1 MLFRS
6 IKSRMCA
13 YREKYFSEEM
23 PIEQRLFNVITI
35 GGIFAGTVSTLI
47 GIILQFSIL
56 SMIETTTVF
65 LILLYLLYRANKNN
79 KFDKAALMVCVG
91 VNLILF
97 PMIYFANGG
106 MHSGM
111 PLWFVL
117 GVVFDFMLLE
127 GKRFYIALFGGFL
140 AVVLCA
146 LGSYFHPEY
155 VLTIETELGVYL
167 DIIQSIIIVSVIIGA
182 LIRFQLSVYKKKSEE
197 LEAQTKQLARQAK
210 QLEEQTVQLEIA
222 IEQAEAA
229 NQAKRDFLANMSHE
243 IRTPLN
249 VVLGMN
255 EMICRES
262 TESAVQKYAHKIEAS
277 GNILLSLIN
286 DVLDF
291 SKIEAGNMQLVP
303 VKYQLSS
310 VISDIVLLV
319 TERMRGKDLKLELKI
334 DSKLPCALYGDEVRI
349 KQIMLNL
356 LNNAVKYTEK
366 GKIIFTVAGE
376 RGQDGKFLMYVS
388 VRDTGIGIRAED
400 IDKLTRAFQRVDEQR
415 NSNVEG
421 TGLGLSITK
430 TFLNMMGSTLEVQ
443 SEYGKGSDF
452 FFRVE
457 QEIMDERSIG
467 KINPYELHSEAAA
480 AAVTF
485 TAPEAEIL
493 VVDDNRMNLDVF
505 RALLKKTRVRVMT
518 ATSGKECLRQVQKQ
532 EFDIIFLDHMMPE
545 MDGVETLKQLKALED
560 NLSKDT
566 PVIALTANAVA
577 GAKEEYI
584 AQGFA
589 DYLSKPVQG
598 STLEKMV
605 RAYLP
610 EKLVHT
616 GREENGQDKKDA
628 ESVRESKE
636 KEAAGDGSN
645 ENVFDKDI
653 VAAHSQAVQ
662 DSCDGIAEER
672 FPGEKLLCAH
682 HIKAA
687 RALPYFGDDVEMYLE
702 ILEEFGAGMPER
714 VVKLEASAWDCE
726 SYAILVHALKS
737 NAKNVGAETLGLMAF
752 EHEKAA
758 KAGKRDYITQAFSQ
772 LKEEMEVV
780 NRGIRKFFR
789 EFGNT
794 FD

>member
-1 MLFRS
+1 MKNR

-56 SMIETTTVF
+56 SVIETTTVF

-457 QEIMDERSIG
+457 QEIMDERPIG

-605 RAYLP
+605 RAYLR

-636 KEAAGDGSN
+636 KEAVGDGSD

-726 SYAILVHALKS
+726 SYAVLVHALKS

-789 EFGNT
+789 EFGDT
-794 FD
+794 FE

>member
-1 MLFRS
+1 MKNR

-400 IDKLTRAFQRVDEQR
+400 IDKLTKAFQRVDEQR

-457 QEIMDERSIG
+457 QEIMDERPIG

-480 AAVTF
+480 AAITF

-545 MDGVETLKQLKALED
+545 MDGVETLKQLKALKD

-636 KEAAGDGSN
+636 KEAAGDGSD

>member
-1 MLFRS
+1 MKNR

-56 SMIETTTVF
+56 SVIETTTVF

-400 IDKLTRAFQRVDEQR
+400 IDKLTKAFQRVDEQR

-457 QEIMDERSIG
+457 QEIMDERPIG

-480 AAVTF
+480 AAITF

>member
-1 MLFRS
+1 MKNR

-56 SMIETTTVF
+56 SVIETTTVF

-319 TERMRGKDLKLELKI
+319 TESMRGKDLKLELKI

-443 SEYGKGSDF
+443 SEYGKRSDF

-457 QEIMDERSIG
+457 QEIMDERPIG

-636 KEAAGDGSN
+636 KEAVGDGSD

-726 SYAILVHALKS
+726 SYAVLVHALKS

-789 EFGNT
+789 EFGDT
-794 FD
+794 FE

>member
-1 MLFRS
+1 
-6 IKSRMCA
+6 
-13 YREKYFSEEM
+13 M

-457 QEIMDERSIG
+457 QEIMDERPTG

-545 MDGVETLKQLKALED
+545 MDGVETLKQLKALKD

-636 KEAAGDGSN
+636 KEAAGDGSD

-789 EFGNT
+789 EFGDT
-794 FD
+794 FE

>member
-1 MLFRS
+1 MKNR

-56 SMIETTTVF
+56 SVIETTTVF

-400 IDKLTRAFQRVDEQR
+400 IDKLTKAFQRVDEQR

-457 QEIMDERSIG
+457 QEIMDERPIG

-480 AAVTF
+480 AAITF

-545 MDGVETLKQLKALED
+545 MDGVETLKQLKALKD

-636 KEAAGDGSN
+636 KEAAGDGSD
-645 ENVFDKDI
+645 ENVFDKDG
-653 VAAHSQAVQ
+653 VTVSSRTVQ

>member
-1 MLFRS
+1 MKNR

-56 SMIETTTVF
+56 SVIETTTVF

-255 EMICRES
+255 EMIRRES

-400 IDKLTRAFQRVDEQR
+400 IDKLTKAFQRVDEQR

-457 QEIMDERSIG
+457 QEIMDERPIG

-545 MDGVETLKQLKALED
+545 MDGVETLKQLKALKD

-636 KEAAGDGSN
+636 KEAAGDGSD

-687 RALPYFGDDVEMYLE
+687 HALPYFGDDVEMYLE

-758 KAGKRDYITQAFSQ
+758 KAGKRDYLTQAFSQ

>member
-1 MLFRS
+1 MKNR

-56 SMIETTTVF
+56 SVIETTTVF

-457 QEIMDERSIG
+457 QEIMDERPIG

-636 KEAAGDGSN
+636 KEAVGDGSD
-645 ENVFDKDI
+645 ESVFDKDI

-726 SYAILVHALKS
+726 SYAVLVHALKS

-789 EFGNT
+789 EFGDT
-794 FD
+794 FE

>member
-1 MLFRS
+1 
-6 IKSRMCA
+6 
-13 YREKYFSEEM
+13 M

-457 QEIMDERSIG
+457 QEIMDERPIG

-636 KEAAGDGSN
+636 KEAAGDGSD

-789 EFGNT
+789 EFGDT
-794 FD
+794 FE

>member
-1 MLFRS
+1 
-6 IKSRMCA
+6 
-13 YREKYFSEEM
+13 M

-56 SMIETTTVF
+56 SVIETATVF

-79 KFDKAALMVCVG
+79 SFDKAALMVCVG

-155 VLTIETELGVYL
+155 VLSIETELGVYL

-255 EMICRES
+255 EMIRRES

-457 QEIMDERSIG
+457 QEIMDERPIG

-636 KEAAGDGSN
+636 KEAAGDGSG
-645 ENVFDKDI
+645 ENVFDKDG
-653 VAAHSQAVQ
+653 VTVSSRTVQ

>member
-1 MLFRS
+1 MKDR
-6 IKSRMCA
+6 IKSRMRA

-56 SMIETTTVF
+56 SVIETATVF

-79 KFDKAALMVCVG
+79 SFDKAALMVCVG

-155 VLTIETELGVYL
+155 VLSIETELGVYL

-255 EMICRES
+255 EMIRRES

-319 TERMRGKDLKLELKI
+319 TERMRGKDLNELKI

-457 QEIMDERSIG
+457 QEIMDERPIG

-636 KEAAGDGSN
+636 KEAAGDGSG
-645 ENVFDKDI
+645 ENVFDKDG
-653 VAAHSQAVQ
+653 VTVSSRTVQ

>member
-1 MLFRS
+1 MKNR

-56 SMIETTTVF
+56 SVIETTTVF

-457 QEIMDERSIG
+457 QEIMDERPIG

-480 AAVTF
+480 AAITF

-545 MDGVETLKQLKALED
+545 MDGVETLKQLKALKD

-636 KEAAGDGSN
+636 KEAAGDGSD

>member
-1 MLFRS
+1 
-6 IKSRMCA
+6 
-13 YREKYFSEEM
+13 M

-56 SMIETTTVF
+56 SVIETATVF

-79 KFDKAALMVCVG
+79 SFDKAALMVCVG

-155 VLTIETELGVYL
+155 VLSIETELGVYL

-255 EMICRES
+255 EMIRRES

-457 QEIMDERSIG
+457 QEIMDERPIG

-616 GREENGQDKKDA
+616 GREENGQDRKDA

-636 KEAAGDGSN
+636 KEAAGDGSG
-645 ENVFDKDI
+645 ENVFDKDG
-653 VAAHSQAVQ
+653 VTVSSRTVQ

>member
-1 MLFRS
+1 MKNR

-376 RGQDGKFLMYVS
+376 RRQDGKFLMYVS

-457 QEIMDERSIG
+457 QEIMDERPIG

-480 AAVTF
+480 AAITF

-636 KEAAGDGSN
+636 KEAAGDGSD

>member
-1 MLFRS
+1 MKNR

-457 QEIMDERSIG
+457 QEIMDERPIG

-636 KEAAGDGSN
+636 KEAAGEGSG

>member
-1 MLFRS
+1 MKNR

-376 RGQDGKFLMYVS
+376 RRQDGKFLMYVS

-430 TFLNMMGSTLEVQ
+430 TLLNMMGSTLEVQ

-457 QEIMDERSIG
+457 QEIMDERPIG

-636 KEAAGDGSN
+636 KEAAGDGSD

>member
-1 MLFRS
+1 MKNR

-56 SMIETTTVF
+56 SVIETTTVF

-457 QEIMDERSIG
+457 QEIMDERPIG

-480 AAVTF
+480 AAITF

-545 MDGVETLKQLKALED
+545 MDGVETLKQLKALKD

-636 KEAAGDGSN
+636 KEAAGDGSD
-645 ENVFDKDI
+645 ENVFDKDG
-653 VAAHSQAVQ
+653 VTVSSRTVQ

>member
-1 MLFRS
+1 MKNR

-56 SMIETTTVF
+56 SVIETTTVF

-255 EMICRES
+255 EMIRRES

-457 QEIMDERSIG
+457 QEIMDERPIG
-467 KINPYELHSEAAA
+467 KINPYELHSDAAA
-480 AAVTF
+480 AAITF

-545 MDGVETLKQLKALED
+545 MDGVETLKQLKALKD

-598 STLEKMV
+598 RTLEKMV

-628 ESVRESKE
+628 ESVLESKE
-636 KEAAGDGSN
+636 KEAAGDGSD

>member
-1 MLFRS
+1 
-6 IKSRMCA
+6 
-13 YREKYFSEEM
+13 M

-56 SMIETTTVF
+56 SVIETTTVF

-400 IDKLTRAFQRVDEQR
+400 IDKLTKAFQRVDEQR

-457 QEIMDERSIG
+457 QEIMDERPIG
-467 KINPYELHSEAAA
+467 KINPYELHSDAAA
-480 AAVTF
+480 AAITF

>member
-1 MLFRS
+1 
-6 IKSRMCA
+6 
-13 YREKYFSEEM
+13 M

-400 IDKLTRAFQRVDEQR
+400 IDKLTKAFQRVDEQR

-457 QEIMDERSIG
+457 QEIMDERPIG

-480 AAVTF
+480 AAITF

-636 KEAAGDGSN
+636 KEAAGDGSD

>member
-1 MLFRS
+1 MKNR

-56 SMIETTTVF
+56 SVIETTTVF

-400 IDKLTRAFQRVDEQR
+400 IDKLTKAFQRVDEQR

-457 QEIMDERSIG
+457 QEIMDERPIG

-545 MDGVETLKQLKALED
+545 MDGVETLKQLKALKD

-636 KEAAGDGSN
+636 KEAAGDGSD

>member
-1 MLFRS
+1 MKNR

-56 SMIETTTVF
+56 SVIETTTVF

-229 NQAKRDFLANMSHE
+229 NQAKRDFLANMSHV
-243 IRTPLN
+243 IRTPLS

-262 TESAVQKYAHKIEAS
+262 TVYTVQKYAHKIEAS

-457 QEIMDERSIG
+457 QEIMDERPIG

-636 KEAAGDGSN
+636 KEAVGDGSD

-726 SYAILVHALKS
+726 SYAVLVHALKS

-789 EFGNT
+789 EFGDT
-794 FD
+794 FE

>member
-1 MLFRS
+1 MKNR

-56 SMIETTTVF
+56 SVIETTTVF

-457 QEIMDERSIG
+457 QEIMDERPIG

-636 KEAAGDGSN
+636 KEAVGDGSD

-789 EFGNT
+789 EFGDT
-794 FD
+794 FE

>member
-1 MLFRS
+1 MKNR

-56 SMIETTTVF
+56 SVIETTTVF

-457 QEIMDERSIG
+457 QEIMDERPIG

-636 KEAAGDGSN
+636 KEAVGDGSD

-726 SYAILVHALKS
+726 SYAVLVHALKS

-758 KAGKRDYITQAFSQ
+758 KAGKRDYITQAFTQ

-789 EFGNT
+789 EFGDT
-794 FD
+794 FE

>member
-1 MLFRS
+1 MKNR

-376 RGQDGKFLMYVS
+376 RRQDGKFLMYVS

-430 TFLNMMGSTLEVQ
+430 TLLNMMGSTLEVQ

-457 QEIMDERSIG
+457 QEIMDERPIG

-480 AAVTF
+480 AAITF

-545 MDGVETLKQLKALED
+545 MDGVETLKQLKALKD

-636 KEAAGDGSN
+636 KEAAGDGSD

>member
-1 MLFRS
+1 MKNR

-56 SMIETTTVF
+56 SVIETTTVF

-400 IDKLTRAFQRVDEQR
+400 IDKLTKAFQRVDEQR

-457 QEIMDERSIG
+457 QEIMDERPIG

-480 AAVTF
+480 AAITF

-545 MDGVETLKQLKALED
+545 MDGVETLKQLKALKD

-636 KEAAGDGSN
+636 KEAAGDGSD

>member
-1 MLFRS
+1 MKNR

-56 SMIETTTVF
+56 SVIETTTVF

-400 IDKLTRAFQRVDEQR
+400 IDKLTKAFQRVDEQR

-457 QEIMDERSIG
+457 QEIMDERPIG

-636 KEAAGDGSN
+636 KEAAGDGSD

>member
-1 MLFRS
+1 MKNR

-56 SMIETTTVF
+56 SVIETTTVF

-291 SKIEAGNMQLVP
+291 SKIEAGNMLLVP

-400 IDKLTRAFQRVDEQR
+400 IDKLTKAFQRVDEQR

-457 QEIMDERSIG
+457 QEIMDERPIG

-480 AAVTF
+480 AAITF

-545 MDGVETLKQLKALED
+545 MDGVETLKQLKALKD

-636 KEAAGDGSN
+636 KEAAGDGSG

>member
-1 MLFRS
+1 
-6 IKSRMCA
+6 
-13 YREKYFSEEM
+13 
-23 PIEQRLFNVITI
+23 
-35 GGIFAGTVSTLI
+35 
-47 GIILQFSIL
+47 
-56 SMIETTTVF
+56 
-65 LILLYLLYRANKNN
+65 
-79 KFDKAALMVCVG
+79 
-91 VNLILF
+91 
-97 PMIYFANGG
+97 
-106 MHSGM
+106 
-111 PLWFVL
+111 
-117 GVVFDFMLLE
+117 
-127 GKRFYIALFGGFL
+127 
-140 AVVLCA
+140 
-146 LGSYFHPEY
+146 
-155 VLTIETELGVYL
+155 
-167 DIIQSIIIVSVIIGA
+167 
-182 LIRFQLSVYKKKSEE
+182 
-197 LEAQTKQLARQAK
+197 
-210 QLEEQTVQLEIA
+210 
-222 IEQAEAA
+222 
-229 NQAKRDFLANMSHE
+229 
-243 IRTPLN
+243 
-249 VVLGMN
+249 
-255 EMICRES
+255 
-262 TESAVQKYAHKIEAS
+262 
-277 GNILLSLIN
+277 
-286 DVLDF
+286 
-291 SKIEAGNMQLVP
+291 MQLVP

-532 EFDIIFLDHMMPE
+532 EFDIIFMDHMMPE

-610 EKLVHT
+610 
-616 GREENGQDKKDA
+616 
-628 ESVRESKE
+628 
-636 KEAAGDGSN
+636 
-645 ENVFDKDI
+645 
-653 VAAHSQAVQ
+653 
-662 DSCDGIAEER
+662 
-672 FPGEKLLCAH
+672 
-682 HIKAA
+682 
-687 RALPYFGDDVEMYLE
+687 
-702 ILEEFGAGMPER
+702 
-714 VVKLEASAWDCE
+714 
-726 SYAILVHALKS
+726 
-737 NAKNVGAETLGLMAF
+737 
-752 EHEKAA
+752 
-758 KAGKRDYITQAFSQ
+758 
-772 LKEEMEVV
+772 
-780 NRGIRKFFR
+780 
-789 EFGNT
+789 
-794 FD
+794 

>member
-1 MLFRS
+1 MKNR

-56 SMIETTTVF
+56 SVIETTTVF

-400 IDKLTRAFQRVDEQR
+400 IDKLTKAFQRVDEQR

-457 QEIMDERSIG
+457 QEIMDERPIG

-480 AAVTF
+480 AAITF

-545 MDGVETLKQLKALED
+545 MDGVETLKQLKALKD

-636 KEAAGDGSN
+636 KEAAGDGSG

>member
-1 MLFRS
+1 MKNR

-197 LEAQTKQLARQAK
+197 LEAQTKQLTRQAK

-400 IDKLTRAFQRVDEQR
+400 IDKLTKAFQRVDEQR

-430 TFLNMMGSTLEVQ
+430 TLLNMMGSTLEVQ

-457 QEIMDERSIG
+457 QEIMDERPIG

-480 AAVTF
+480 AAITF

-636 KEAAGDGSN
+636 KEAAGDGSD

>member
-1 MLFRS
+1 MKNR

-56 SMIETTTVF
+56 SVIETTTVF

-480 AAVTF
+480 AAVNI
-485 TAPEAEIL
+485 TAQEAEIL

>member
-1 MLFRS
+1 MKNR

-56 SMIETTTVF
+56 SVIETTTVF

-457 QEIMDERSIG
+457 QEIMDERPIG

-493 VVDDNRMNLDVF
+493 VVADNRMNLDVF

-636 KEAAGDGSN
+636 KEAVGDGSD

-726 SYAILVHALKS
+726 SYAVLVHALKS

-789 EFGNT
+789 EFGDT
-794 FD
+794 FE

>member
-1 MLFRS
+1 MKNR

-56 SMIETTTVF
+56 SVIETTTVF

-197 LEAQTKQLARQAK
+197 LEAQTKQLTRQAK

-400 IDKLTRAFQRVDEQR
+400 IDKLTKAFQRVDEQR

-457 QEIMDERSIG
+457 QEIMDERPIG

-480 AAVTF
+480 AAITF

-636 KEAAGDGSN
+636 KEAAGDGSD

>member
-1 MLFRS
+1 MKNR

-56 SMIETTTVF
+56 SVIETTTVF

-457 QEIMDERSIG
+457 QEIMDERPIG

-636 KEAAGDGSN
+636 KEAAGDGSD

>member
-1 MLFRS
+1 MKNR

-457 QEIMDERSIG
+457 QEIMDERPIG

-480 AAVTF
+480 AAITF

-636 KEAAGDGSN
+636 KEAVGDGSD

-726 SYAILVHALKS
+726 SYAVLVHALKS

-789 EFGNT
+789 EFGDT
-794 FD
+794 FE

>member
-1 MLFRS
+1 MKNR

-457 QEIMDERSIG
+457 QEIMDERPTG

-545 MDGVETLKQLKALED
+545 MDGVETLKQLKALKD

-636 KEAAGDGSN
+636 KEAAGDGSD

-789 EFGNT
+789 EFGDT
-794 FD
+794 FE

>member
-1 MLFRS
+1 MKDR
-6 IKSRMCA
+6 IKSRMRA

-56 SMIETTTVF
+56 SVIETATVF

-79 KFDKAALMVCVG
+79 SFDKAALMVCVG

-155 VLTIETELGVYL
+155 VLSIETELGVYL

-255 EMICRES
+255 EMIRRES

-457 QEIMDERSIG
+457 QEIMDERPIG

-616 GREENGQDKKDA
+616 GREENGQDRKDA

-636 KEAAGDGSN
+636 KEAAGDGSG
-645 ENVFDKDI
+645 ENVFDKDG
-653 VAAHSQAVQ
+653 VTVSSRTVQ